1 MRKMMQMVR
10 LAIILVLAGAIG
22 CGSAASSS
30 GTADVNRGVA
40 QDENEI
46 VEAQKLQTAVFA
58 GGCFWGVE
66 AVFEHLKGVKDVKS
80 GYAGGDARSANYDL
94 VSEGRTD
101 HAESVK
107 LTYDPTQIS
116 YAQLL
121 AVFFTVAHDPTQLN
135 RQGPDVGRHY
145 RSAIFYANEDERA
158 AAMAYIEKLGSSG
171 KYQNPVVTE
180 IVPLK
185 KFYDAESYH
194 QDFMRK
200 NPDQPYIVQHD
211 KPKIEDLKTKF
222 PDLFV
227 DKKYVKFGR

>member
-1 MRKMMQMVR
+1 MANYFRYSLLV
-10 LAIILVLAGAIG
+10 IIAF
-22 CGSAASSS
+22 AAACNIVNSS
-30 GTADVNRGVA
+30 GPNADV
-40 QDENEI
+40 
-46 VEAQKLQTAVFA
+46 VETIPAAALETEAEPQGMQTTVFA

-66 AVFEHLKGVKDVKS
+66 AVFEHVKGVKDVKS
-80 GYAGGDARSANYDL
+80 GYAGGDARSAKYDL

-101 HAESVK
+101 HAESVRVI
-107 LTYDPTQIS
+107 YDPTKVS
-116 YAQLL
+116 FEQLL
-121 AVFFTVAHDPTQLN
+121 NVFFTVAHDPTQLN

-145 RSAIFYANEDERA
+145 RSAIFYATEEQRGA
-158 AAMAYIEKLGSSG
+158 AAAYIEELGNSG
-171 KYQNPVVTE
+171 KYQNPIVTE

-185 KFYDAESYH
+185 KFYNAESYH

-211 KPKIEDLKTKF
+211 KPKIEDLKNKF